1 MHRATVNKFHK
12 KMRLP
17 RWQRVTV
24 WPLQIIAAASFFIAG
39 AAKLIGTEDMV
50 MLFENID
57 WGQLTLFQDLGWSQW
72 FRHLTGSLQIFSAM
86 LLLFP
91 DRAFW
96 GGLLQVPLMIGAIFI
111 HLLLGGSLV
120 PALVLLSIT
129 ITVAWLRRL
138 PDPSELNIHVVDS
151 VSNPRR

>member
-1 MHRATVNKFHK
+1 MRRTTVNQFHK
-12 KMRLP
+12 KTCLP

-24 WPLQIIAAASFFIAG
+24 WPLQIAAATSFFIAG

-50 MLFENID
+50 TLFEDID
-57 WGQLTLFQDLGWSQW
+57 WGQLTLFKDLGWSQW
-72 FRHLTGSLQIFSAM
+72 FRHLTGSLQIFSAT

-96 GGLLQVPLMIGAIFI
+96 GGLLQTPLMIGAIFI
-111 HLLLGGSLV
+111 HLVLGGSLM

-129 ITVAWLRRL
+129 IAVTWLRRS
-138 PDPSELNIHVVDS
+138 PSSRELNMRVVDPIS
-151 VSNPRR
+151 SSRR